1 MQDRGFHHH
10 TMGSSPSPSVIP
22 EGSVCSPIG
31 FLQHMKESLVISS
44 QRQTHI
50 KAAEGLAKALLAAI
64 TNLCLIYTNAPI
76 TEADVMLLKATI
88 YAFFFVSACVDT
100 SVYVKL
106 LHLWFTEGPYT
117 VVQKP

>member
-1 MQDRGFHHH
+1 MFSYRF
-10 TMGSSPSPSVIP
+10 PAAY
-22 EGSVCSPIG
+22 EGKPCY
-31 FLQHMKESLVISS
+31 LQLETDSY
-44 QRQTHI
+44 QT
-50 KAAEGLAKALLAAI
+50 AEGLAKALLAAI